1 MLLLCRLERKLF
13 VLSFTY
19 VDAWR
24 ASHKRNISFPTV
36 TTCLPDGPTSG
47 IFLSRRSPLVF
58 PTGPQAESFFPD
70 GHHLSSRRG
79 HKRNLSFPT
88 VTTCLPDHLSSH
100 KRNISSPTV
109 TTSLP
114 VSSCLKD
121 DHTTCLPSRNSQ
133 PLKLM

>member
-36 TTCLPDGPTSG
+36 TTCLPDGATSG

-70 GHHLSSRRG
+70 GHHLSSRPLVFPQAEYFFPDG
-79 HKRNLSFPT
+79 HHFSSREFLLERRPH
-88 VTTCLPDHLSSH
+88 HLSS
-100 KRNISSPTV
+100 KQEL
-109 TTSLP
+109 TT
-114 VSSCLKD
+114 
-121 DHTTCLPSRNSQ
+121 T
-133 PLKLM
+133 